1 MKRNLHFPE
10 ILEIVCDSELGTGKE
25 SCISKDRTGKEFDS
39 QKWGPEKNF
48 DLKTGTGKEL

>member
-25 SCISKDRTGKEFDS
+25 SCISKGRTGKEFDS